1 MGYAARAGNF
11 EHTDSPVRLVSLA
24 DGGTIGVHVSVV
36 GFFEDLEQRWLII
49 AAPFY
54 DLDVRKL
61 GKLYNTRLGRGS
73 CKTQNGIFVALCQSY
88 VVVSSQHLLVVVIL
102 CKNLE

>member
-1 MGYAARAGNF
+1 MGNAARASNLV
-11 EHTDSPVRLVSLA
+11 HTDSPVRLVPLA
-24 DGGTIGVHVSVV
+24 DGGAIGVHISVV
-36 GFFEDLEQRWLII
+36 GFFEHLEQRWLII
-49 AAPFY
+49 ATPFY

-73 CKTQNGIFVALCQSY
+73 CKTKNGVFVALRQSCIA
-88 VVVSSQHLLVVVIL
+88 VSSQHLLVVILL

>member
-1 MGYAARAGNF
+1 MSYAARASNL
-11 EHTDSPVRLVSLA
+11 EHTYSPVRLVSLA
-24 DGGTIGVHVSVV
+24 DGGAIGVHVSVV

-61 GKLYNTRLGRGS
+61 TKLYNTRLGRGS
-73 CKTQNGIFVALCQSY
+73 CKTQNGVFVVLCQSCI
-88 VVVSSQHLLVVVIL
+88 VVSSQHLLVVVL
-102 CKNLE
+102 LGKNLG